1 METIKCKH
9 DFRDVIVKKQE
20 WKKNYTKDSKYD
32 YQTLVQEEVYIYCNK
47 CGEHKRVDDNIILLE
62 A

>member
-9 DFRDVIVKKQE
+9 DFRDVIIKKQE
-20 WKKNYTKDSKYD
+20 LNKNYTTSYKYD
-32 YQTLVQEEVYIYCNK
+32 YHTLVQEEVYIYCNK
-47 CGEHKRVDDNIILLE
+47 CGEHKRVGDNIILTE